1 MKTFKAHIE
10 EKLNEAT
17 AKVSDFVGHSH
28 AKRAGIGVKVHMS
41 SIGGRGDEVT
51 LSHSDPAKLHKY
63 ADNHL
68 GGEEQGVVVKH
79 NGKTWSPKNEQKQL
93 GELSPDVLDRARD
106 KAQNKADRAYA
117 IALKHPNAPVHPDA
131 RSKSDSP
138 GEKRAQRASDI
149 HNKRR
154 WQAHKF
160 NKAAGQAA
168 ARDNERNS
176 NK

>member
-17 AKVSDFVGHSH
+17 AKVSDFIGHSH

-79 NGKTWSPKNEQKQL
+79 NGKTWSPKNESVGKTPGDKSYYYLQ
-93 GELSPDVLDRARD
+93 RAKKLAANDGHNYD
-106 KAQNKADRAYA
+106 KLPQYHRGAGQPHKDHYMNKAKNEIIRFW
-117 IALKHPNAPVHPDA
+117 LVHPYFF
-131 RSKSDSP
+131 S
-138 GEKRAQRASDI
+138 
-149 HNKRR
+149 
-154 WQAHKF
+154 
-160 NKAAGQAA
+160 
-168 ARDNERNS
+168 
-176 NK
+176 